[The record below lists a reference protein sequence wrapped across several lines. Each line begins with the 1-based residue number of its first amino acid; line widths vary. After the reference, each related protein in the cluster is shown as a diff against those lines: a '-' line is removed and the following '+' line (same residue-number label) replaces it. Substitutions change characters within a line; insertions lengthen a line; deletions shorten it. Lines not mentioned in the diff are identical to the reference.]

1 MNLAVVVYTNETNL
15 PILQLFLDYFFKN
28 NPNFNLPIYAVA
40 NKFTKSNLPYQDKI
54 TYLPG
59 NVDFQGNGGHFSE
72 TLRNV
77 LPQIKEDYIFY
88 FCEDYVSRDPIDMDA
103 LGRLLNMIQNENV
116 HMFSFASCYAVNHG
130 YPVLNIDYDKYG
142 FDKNIFYTMDVNYQH
157 AYSVQPCIWNKA
169 SLLNLL
175 NDNPTC
181 SLHDMDNSKLT
192 NKYTYKL
199 ICTNFKIYDGGFP
212 PEYFIIGYEEVV
224 RHGVFLL
231 ADNGISQDRTN
242 HAETFVQK
250 MVVDN
255 KLHKKPEYDRYFTF
269 NKSIVDTW

>member
-28 NPNFNLPIYAVA
+28 NPNFNLSIYAVA
-40 NKFTKSNLPYQDKI
+40 NRFTKIDLPHNNKVKYI
-54 TYLPG
+54 SG

-103 LGRLLNMIQNENV
+103 LERLLNMIQYENID
-116 HMFSFASCYAVNHG
+116 MFSFASCYAVNHG
-130 YPVLNIDYDKYG
+130 YPVFNTDYNKYG
-142 FDKNIFYTMDVNYQH
+142 FDKDIFYTMEINYQH

-169 SLLNLL
+169 SLLKLL
-175 NDNPTC
+175 QDNPTC
-181 SLHDMDNSKLT
+181 SLHDMDNSRLN
-192 NKYTYKL
+192 NKNNYKI
-199 ICTNFKIYDGGFP
+199 ICTNFKIYDGCCP

-224 RHGVFLL
+224 RFGVFLL
-231 ADNGISQDRTN
+231 VDNGISNDRTN
-242 HAETFVQK
+242 HAETFVQQ
-250 MVVDN
+250 VILDN
-255 KLHKKPEYDRYFTF
+255 DLHKKPEYNRYFGF
-269 NKSIVDTW
+269 DKSLIDKW